1 MRKSAKV
8 GLAAFI
14 IIMSVLIAV
23 VGSACIIIFVRPDFP
38 MPRYTKENMDS
49 LIEKL
54 PAVDDDS
61 FTADDNNTVMRE
73 LVLNQGELNAL
84 LALRGKGNVGFSW
97 ENISVIFEVEGA
109 SAEIREEQLTLTVKM
124 DDICSPTGYE
134 AFDNVLK
141 GAVARVRMEADNN
154 VRVTGLKL
162 NNIDSSVVPEAFFE
176 GLPGYNGGGAAG
188 YATEIV
194 QGRMEEIFA
203 YLAFAKKIDSIAVRD
218 NLLYLRGEFYGMA
231 PQAE

>member
-1 MRKSAKV
+1 MRKSAKA
-8 GLAAFI
+8 GLAVFI

-23 VGSACIIIFVRPDFP
+23 VGSACIMIFVKPDFP

-97 ENISVIFEVEGA
+97 ENISVIFRVDGA

-124 DDICSPTGYE
+124 YDVSGPAVYE

-141 GAVARVRMEADNN
+141 GAVVQVRMEADND

-176 GLPGYNGGGAAG
+176 GLPGYKGGGAAG
-188 YATEIV
+188 SATEIV

-203 YLAFAKKIDSIAVRD
+203 YLAFAKRIDSIAVRD
-218 NLLYLRGEFYGMA
+218 NLLYLRGEFYGIA
-231 PQAE
+231 PQGE

>member
-23 VGSACIIIFVRPDFP
+23 VGSACIMIFVRPDFP

-54 PAVDDDS
+54 PAVDDDG

-97 ENISVIFEVEGA
+97 ENISVIFEVECA

-141 GAVARVRMEADNN
+141 GAVAQVRMEADNG

-176 GLPGYNGGGAAG
+176 GLPGYNGGGALCHRDRAG
-188 YATEIV
+188 ENGGNI
-194 QGRMEEIFA
+194 R
-203 YLAFAKKIDSIAVRD
+203 LSCLCKKNRQHSGAR
-218 NLLYLRGEFYGMA
+218 
-231 PQAE
+231 

>member
-1 MRKSAKV
+1 
-8 GLAAFI
+8 
-14 IIMSVLIAV
+14 
-23 VGSACIIIFVRPDFP
+23 
-38 MPRYTKENMDS
+38 
-49 LIEKL
+49 
-54 PAVDDDS
+54 
-61 FTADDNNTVMRE
+61 
-73 LVLNQGELNAL
+73 
-84 LALRGKGNVGFSW
+84 
-97 ENISVIFEVEGA
+97 
-109 SAEIREEQLTLTVKM
+109 M

-141 GAVARVRMEADNN
+141 GAVVRVRMEADNG

-203 YLAFAKKIDSIAVRD
+203 YLAFAKKIDSITVRD

>member
-23 VGSACIIIFVRPDFP
+23 VGSACIMIFVRPDFP

-162 NNIDSSVVPEAFFE
+162 NNIDSSVVPEAGFTVLIVKVRVLSVKGITPLFIRYSVSPTKI
-176 GLPGYNGGGAAG
+176 LVWNCFSAA
-188 YATEIV
+188 AACT
-194 QGRMEEIFA
+194 
-203 YLAFAKKIDSIAVRD
+203 LNAVMP
-218 NLLYLRGEFYGMA
+218 LSSTSS
-231 PQAE
+231 

>member
-1 MRKSAKV
+1 MRKSAKA
-8 GLAAFI
+8 GLAVFI

-23 VGSACIIIFVRPDFP
+23 VGSACIMIFVKPDFP

-97 ENISVIFEVEGA
+97 ENISVIFAVEGA

-124 DDICSPTGYE
+124 SDVSSPTGYE
-134 AFDNVLK
+134 VFDNVLK
-141 GAVARVRMEADNN
+141 GAVAQVRMEADND

-176 GLPGYNGGGAAG
+176 GLPGYKGGGAAG

-203 YLAFAKKIDSIAVRD
+203 YLAFAKRIDSIAVRN
-218 NLLYLRGEFYGMA
+218 NLLYLRGEFYGIA
-231 PQAE
+231 PQGE

>member
-1 MRKSAKV
+1 MRKSAKA
-8 GLAAFI
+8 GLAVFI

-23 VGSACIIIFVRPDFP
+23 VGSACIMIFVKPDFP

-97 ENISVIFEVEGA
+97 ENISVIFRVDGA

-124 DDICSPTGYE
+124 YDVSGPAVYE

-141 GAVARVRMEADNN
+141 GAVVQVRMEADND

-176 GLPGYNGGGAAG
+176 GLPGYKGGGAAG

-203 YLAFAKKIDSIAVRD
+203 YLAFAKRIDSIAVRD
-218 NLLYLRGEFYGMA
+218 NLLYLRGEFYGIA
-231 PQAE
+231 PQGE